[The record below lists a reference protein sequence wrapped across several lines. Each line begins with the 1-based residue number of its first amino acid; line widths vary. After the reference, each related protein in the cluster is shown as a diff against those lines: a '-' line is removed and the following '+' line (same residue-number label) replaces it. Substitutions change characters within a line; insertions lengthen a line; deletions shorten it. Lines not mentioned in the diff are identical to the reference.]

1 MVTKAKYTY
10 EDYLNTPEGERYE
23 LIDGELILVGS
34 SNEEHQLVSIELAS
48 RMHFYVDERELT
60 GSFTLRST

>member
-23 LIDGELILVGS
+23 LIDGE
-34 SNEEHQLVSIELAS
+34 
-48 RMHFYVDERELT
+48 RTR
-60 GSFTLRST
+60 FTRWCR